1 MPVKNGVDVSSYQGK
16 IEWGKVKES
25 IDFAILKVIR
35 KDLKPDTQ
43 FENNWKSCT
52 DTGVTIQGV
61 YNYSYATT
69 VDKAKTDAKR
79 VIDVLNGRKT
89 MVWLDVEDVC
99 LEGLGIKLIEIVN
112 AYANVIKG
120 AGLSFGVYTGEYFYN
135 TYIKPHGGVKHPLW
149 IARYGKNNGRMDEK
163 YQPQVSGMIGWQYTS
178 AGKVDGIVGNVDKNI
193 WYEDI
198 APEISDTTPAAEKTI
213 DEIAREVLD
222 GIWGNDL
229 ERKKKL
235 TVAGYNYNEVQR
247 KVNEIYNSK
256 KAEYYIVK
264 RGDTLSGI
272 AKQYQTSVSAI
283 VKLNEIANPN
293 KIYVG
298 QKIRA
303 K

>member
-1 MPVKNGVDVSSYQGK
+1 MPVKIGVDVSSYQGK
-16 IEWGKVKES
+16 IEWARAKKNV
-25 IDFAILKVIR
+25 DFAILKVIR

-43 FENNWKSCT
+43 FENNWKGCT
-52 DTGVTIQGV
+52 DAEIPIQGV

-99 LEGLGIKLIEIVN
+99 LEGLGIKLIEIIN

-120 AGLSFGVYTGEYFYN
+120 AGLAFGVYTGEYFYN
-135 TYIKPHGGVKHPLW
+135 TRIKPHGGVKHLLW
-149 IARYGKNNGRMDEK
+149 IARYGKNNGRMNEK

-198 APEISDTTPAAEKTI
+198 APEISETTPAEEKTI
-213 DEIAREVLD
+213 EEIAREVLD

-247 KVNEIYNSK
+247 KVNEIYNTK

-293 KIYVG
+293 KIYVE
-298 QKIRA
+298 QKIRV

>member
-1 MPVKNGVDVSSYQGK
+1 MPVKIGVDVSSYQGK
-16 IEWGKVKES
+16 IEWARVKENV
-25 IDFAILKVIR
+25 DFAILKVIR
-35 KDLKPDTQ
+35 KDLNPDTR
-43 FENNWKSCT
+43 FEDNWKGCT
-52 DTGVTIQGV
+52 DAGIPIQGV

-69 VDKAKTDAKR
+69 VEKAKIDAKR
-79 VIDVLNGRKT
+79 VIETLNGRKT

-99 LEGLGIKLIEIVN
+99 LEGLGIKLIEIIN

-120 AGLSFGVYTGEYFYN
+120 EGLTFGLYTGEYFYN
-135 TYIKPHGGVKHPLW
+135 RYIKPHGVVKHPLW

-178 AGKVDGIVGNVDKNI
+178 AGKVDGIIGNVDKNI

-198 APEISDTTPAAEKTI
+198 APEILETTPATEKTI
-213 DEIAREVLD
+213 DEIAIEVLD

-256 KAEYYIVK
+256 KTEYYIVK
-264 RGDTLSGI
+264 KGDTLSGI

-283 VKLNEIANPN
+283 VKLNKIANPN

-298 QKIRA
+298 QKIRV